1 MADPKSKFEVPELNL
16 GSFSTEAEMTEALQ
30 SFVNETTSGGL
41 YPLVAYSVV
50 RRWPDKAKEEVQ
62 DTSDGDLL
70 DDVDPEL
77 EARAR
82 KAGAKSEM
90 MEYVVIVMTT
100 NIMDLSNAIAI
111 LQEVSD
117 VGYNLGKS
125 HRPSSLTRLRDGN
138 PHVFRI
144 REALVSTTFQV
155 QWKYAGRMIGRYGA
169 PLLNEKGFSLI
180 DICGF
185 SQMKNSDQ
193 LAALYSLTN
202 MLDSSIRRC
211 ARFCDEA
218 QIGLKFGRN
227 STGDGYYFWHEG
239 IGMKSD
245 IVTFL
250 VLIFLMSQ
258 CEVLEQDGFP
268 LQVKGTFFIG
278 SCYLFYDSSAKRNP
292 RSVASNAIG
301 YATNGAAR
309 LMSAAKPKQLLVND
323 FKRKDQGA
331 EQLTTEGLIAHV
343 NQLIRSEGN
352 GAATL
357 SINPSHHLRVTDK
370 HDAVWYCFNVS
381 GMVPYDTA
389 RTKGRIKIG
398 LDVDPAKTIES
409 VLFRL

>member
-1 MADPKSKFEVPELNL
+1 MADQKSRYDSAPVNL
-16 GSFSTEAEMTEALQ
+16 GTFSDEAGMTDELQ
-30 SFVNETTSGGL
+30 SFVNETTLGGL

-50 RRWPDKAKEEVQ
+50 RRWPDRAKEEVE
-62 DTSDGDLL
+62 DTSDSDL
-70 DDVDPEL
+70 PGAAETET
-77 EARAR
+77 EARGR
-82 KAGAKSEM
+82 QTSTKTDPI
-90 MEYVVIVMTT
+90 EYVVMLMTT

-111 LQEVSD
+111 LQEISD

-125 HRPSSLTRLRDGN
+125 HRPSSLRGLRDGN

-155 QWKYAGRMIGRYGA
+155 QWRYAGRMIGRYGA
-169 PLLNEKGFSLI
+169 PLLKEKGFSLI

-211 ARFCDEA
+211 ARFCEDSM
-218 QIGLKFGRN
+218 IGSRFGRN

-239 IGMKSD
+239 VGMRSD

-278 SCYLFYDSSAKRNP
+278 SCYLFYDSTAKRNP

-323 FKRKDQGA
+323 FKRRDQGE

-381 GMVPYDTA
+381 GMVPYDSGKK
-389 RTKGRIKIG
+389 KGRIKIG
-398 LDVDPAKTIES
+398 LDVDSAKTIES